1 MVQRTE
7 SLLVTLR
14 ASDWVKLTATPTD
27 RSLGSQLE
35 EWMVKQT
42 VLTMVHRLVRL
53 RERSLD
59 LPTATPK
66 VIC

>member
-27 RSLGSQLE
+27 RSLGYLSAEL
-35 EWMVKQT
+35 MAKQT
-42 VLTMVHRLVRL
+42 VLMMESCWAKLLEVG
-53 RERSLD
+53 
-59 LPTATPK
+59 
-66 VIC
+66 